1 MWVTARREI
10 VPYNGEQLSTPAF
23 APDFVAPKS
32 PWMPALVPGTVL
44 ATLVANGAAPDPN
57 IGLDSLAVPDI
68 GKTGPEAYTH
78 WFCVQID
85 CKMADV
91 AVPLNKLSWL
101 LEFDG
106 INYSFDLFLNGSPL
120 PVEGNRG
127 MFLQHRIDLG
137 QRICDGPNILAV
149 LVHPPDHFGRIEGG
163 GQGGDHALAQDV
175 ASQFFEGWDWIIPV
189 ADRGTGIWGDVRL
202 RPTGCIRLA
211 DPYAVTHVPPE
222 TVAALKANVSQ
233 IQSAV
238 SAEVSSSVS
247 VTNVSTTVQSVT
259 LTLHIEHSDGG
270 VVVVDIVVSE
280 TISVPAQTSL
290 QHSFALQKLTNAL
303 LWWPIDMG
311 DQPLYTMSV
320 EATQPYLSDY
330 CESTFGVRHLESYLD
345 AGRIR
350 GEFELRDPSSA
361 SGHDTAAGAG
371 TGGRIFAVNGQKV
384 FVRGA
389 NYICSDMLL
398 RQPAARVWHEVRLH
412 AQARL
417 NMLRCWGGAGC
428 QPRALYDAC
437 DALGILVWVE
447 FWITGVTCAGVRGCA
462 QL

>member
-1 MWVTARREI
+1 MWVTARREV
-10 VPYNGEQLSTPAF
+10 VPYSGEQLSSPAF
-23 APDFVAPKS
+23 APNFVAPEP

-68 GKTGPEAYTH
+68 GKTGPETYTH

-91 AVPLNKLSWL
+91 AVPLDNLSWL

-106 INYSFDLFLNGSPL
+106 INYSFDLFLNGSPV
-120 PVEGNRG
+120 PVDSNRG

-149 LVHPPDHFGRIEGG
+149 LVHPPDHFGQIEGG

-202 RPTGCIRLA
+202 RPTGCIQMA
-211 DPYAVTHVPPE
+211 DPYAVTKLPPE
-222 TVAALKANVSQ
+222 TVAALKDLGSQ
-233 IQSAV
+233 KQAAV

-247 VTNVSTTVQSVT
+247 VTNVSKEVQSVT
-259 LTLHIEHSDGG
+259 LTLQIEHVDGG
-270 VVVVDIVVSE
+270 AVVVDIVASE
-280 TISVPAQTSL
+280 TITVPAQTSL
-290 QHSFALQKLTNAL
+290 QHTFAPQKLTNAS

-320 EATQPYLSDY
+320 EATQPYVSDY
-330 CESTFGVRHLESYLD
+330 CETSFGVRHLESYVD
-345 AGRIR
+345 PGPAESR
-350 GEFELRDPSSA
+350 GECELSDNPSSA
-361 SGHDTAAGAG
+361 SGNDAAAGAG
-371 TGGRIFAVNGQKV
+371 TGGRIFVVNGQKV

-398 RQPAARVWHEVRLH
+398 RQSAARVWAEVRLH

-417 NMLRCWGGAGC
+417 NLLRCWGGAAC
-428 QPRALYDAC
+428 QPRAFYKAC
-437 DALGILVWVE
+437 DAFGILVWVE
-447 FWITGVTCAGVRGCA
+447 FWITGACAATLGA
-462 QL
+462 